1 MRFRRILRRTL
12 LAGCG
17 LLLLAGCVSPGPAP
31 EADHRLARALE
42 RFTLDGKV
50 AWRHP
55 EDSGRATL
63 SWSQDAARFR
73 LVLSGPLGRG
83 AAVLE
88 GDDDAVTLRD
98 GGGVRTAASAEA
110 LLGSALGIPLPVAA
124 ARYWLRGV
132 AAPGPAEVTARDEAG
147 RPAAIRQG
155 AWAVAWP
162 RRSAVDGLALPARIE
177 LERPPLRLVIVA
189 GRWRPGE
196 VPWESAPE
204 VASERAGTEP

>member
-1 MRFRRILRRTL
+1 VSLRGILATG
-12 LAGCG
+12 A

-31 EADHRLARALE
+31 DAGDRLARALE

-63 SWSQDAARFR
+63 SWSQDAERFR

-88 GDDDAVTLRD
+88 GDDAAVTLRD
-98 GGGVRTAASAEA
+98 GDGVRTAASAEA
-110 LLGSALGIPLPVAA
+110 LLGSALGIPLPVAE
-124 ARYWLRGV
+124 ARYWIRGV
-132 AAPGPAEVTARDEAG
+132 AAPGPVEVTARDEAG

-196 VPWESAPE
+196 VAWESAWESGPE
-204 VASERAGTEP
+204 EGRAES

>member
-1 MRFRRILRRTL
+1 MSLRGILGAGLSLWL
-12 LAGCG
+12 LV
-17 LLLLAGCVSPGPAP
+17 GCVTPGPAP
-31 EADHRLARALE
+31 AEDDRLARGLE

-63 SWSQDAARFR
+63 SWSQDAERFR

-83 AAVLE
+83 ATVLE
-88 GDDDAVTLRD
+88 GVAGAVTLRD
-98 GGGVRTAASAEA
+98 GDGVRSAASAEA
-110 LLGSALGIPLPVAA
+110 LLGSALGIPIPVEA

-132 AAPGPAEVTARDEAG
+132 AAPGPREVTARDEAG

-155 AWAVAWP
+155 AWTVAWP
-162 RRSAVDGLALPARIE
+162 RRSAVEGLALPARIE

-189 GRWRPGE
+189 GRWRPGFVAWAE
-196 VPWESAPE
+196 AAP
-204 VASERAGTEP
+204 